1 MLLNGRGLAIVALSA
16 GSLLAIAACGRSDE
30 EKVMAQ
36 EIKKPLGVGSA
47 EKANAELEKAVK
59 AKLAGDPQ
67 LKEARLVVTGDVTRN
82 QVTLSGTVPSEA
94 LRAKAIELAK
104 SAQAGVTVNN
114 KITVKAKASK
124 SMPSSGKRWY
134 A

>member
-1 MLLNGRGLAIVALSA
+1 
-16 GSLLAIAACGRSDE
+16 
-30 EKVMAQ
+30 MAK
-36 EIKKPLGVGSA
+36 EIKKPLGVGST

-67 LKEARLVVTGDVTRN
+67 LKEAQVAVTGDVTRN

-94 LRAKAIELAK
+94 LRAKAAELAK

-114 KITVKAKASK
+114 KVTVKTKASR

>member
-1 MLLNGRGLAIVALSA
+1 MLLNGRGLALVALSA

>member
-59 AKLAGDPQ
+59 TKLAGDPQ

-94 LRAKAIELAK
+94 LRAKAAELAK